1 MTAVVP
7 GGLNP
12 GHLAE
17 TIEAALDAEDLN
29 PLVIMDVCI
38 VQHVLPFHVPQS
50 DCLSADERSV
60 QD

>member
-7 GGLNP
+7 GGLNS

-29 PLVIMDVCI
+29 PLVMIISFGHMCLKNPRFAAP
-38 VQHVLPFHVPQS
+38 QHKVSLCNT
-50 DCLSADERSV
+50 D
-60 QD
+60 